1 MKSLFRQLF
10 PKLIKRYILGQFWK
24 GIYKKYVVNMTKL
37 DARRMEYIVREKADK
52 GKSSVVIPQALGI
65 SKRRVDQVYHYYT
78 DNGCIPSLAKPGRK
92 KGDELTEDEVN
103 LILNSYSKFDERAVP
118 AAHDQG

>member
-1 MKSLFRQLF
+1 
-10 PKLIKRYILGQFWK
+10 
-24 GIYKKYVVNMTKL
+24 MTKL
-37 DARRMEYIVREKADK
+37 DARRMEDIVREKAGK
-52 GKSSVVIPQALGI
+52 GKSSVVISQALGI
-65 SKRRVDQVYHYYT
+65 SKRRVDQVYRYYT

-103 LILNSYSKFDERAVP
+103 LILNSIIFKVLGERAVP

>member
-1 MKSLFRQLF
+1 M
-10 PKLIKRYILGQFWK
+10 GQFWR
-24 GIYKKYVVNMTKL
+24 GIYRKYVVKMTKL
-37 DARRMEYIVREKADK
+37 DARRMEYIVREKAGK
-52 GKSSVVIPQALGI
+52 GKSSVVISQALGI
-65 SKRRVDQVYHYYT
+65 SKRRVDQVYRYYT

-103 LILNSYSKFDERAVP
+103 LILNSIIFKVLGERAVP